1 MSGAWPQIVT
11 VSGVMPRV
19 LAAPVYRAT
28 SWMSSPVG
36 APSETPGET
45 TPAAVL
51 GAAFA
56 GVPGVLAPVAPA
68 AVAAGELSVLPA
80 GAGAS
85 PPEDLPFCEPD
96 RVLDPAATRL
106 LVVPTGATATE

>member
-11 VSGVMPRV
+11 VSGVMPRE

-36 APSETPGET
+36 APSETPGDT
-45 TPAAVL
+45 TPAAAL

-68 AVAAGELSVLPA
+68 AVAASEVSVLPA
-80 GAGAS
+80 GAS
-85 PPEDLPFCEPD
+85 PAEDLPFCEPD